1 MDISKK
7 DAAKMKL
14 LAQEGKQVSKI
25 QKENFANYTYEQI
38 YAVIYE
44 AGGRAAQGMKRMITI
59 KLNKL
64 LHSKKETRKVLVRE
78 TQHLVTDLFEN
89 YKKNQKKLDKIRK
102 LLHGP
107 G

>member
-7 DAAKMKL
+7 DAAEIRR

-25 QKENFANYTYEQI
+25 QKEDFSDYTYEQI

-44 AGGRAAQGMKRMITI
+44 AGERAAQGMKSMITAR
-59 KLNKL
+59 LNKL

-78 TQHLVTDLFEN
+78 TQRLVTDLFEN

-102 LLHGP
+102 ALQG
-107 G
+107 